1 MPRVKLES
9 GGEGRALVLRR
20 GSVSTRGRRMETVF
34 IRCFLNSRDKH
45 RKGGVCLCGVLFSL
59 IEMPSDSLLGKV
71 METPTTHD
79 LSGAMP

>member
-1 MPRVKLES
+1 MKEGLLCLGGGLYLPGDGEWRQFLSAAFSTLETS
-9 GGEGRALVLRR
+9 TGRGGG
-20 GSVSTRGRRMETVF
+20 
-34 IRCFLNSRDKH
+34 
-45 RKGGVCLCGVLFSL
+45 CLCGVLFSL